1 MRRPMSEAEEEHLRA
16 EVEYLRSIVEGMQ
29 RAAATREK
37 RILLL
42 ELLLAEQQSSG
53 QVA

>member
-1 MRRPMSEAEEEHLRA
+1 MSEAEEEHLRA

-29 RAAATREK
+29 RVATQRDK
-37 RILLL
+37 RILML
-42 ELLLAEQQSSG
+42 ELLLAETERLNG